1 MPVTR
6 VPRRGS
12 MAFWPR
18 KRAKSEIARV
28 RSWARHNDAKL
39 LGFSGY
45 KVGMTH
51 LMMTDNNPN
60 SLTKGEDIFCP
71 VTVVEC
77 PPIKTFSLRFY
88 KKTPN
93 GFAASSQVF
102 AENLDKELERKLTKM
117 SKGKKKL
124 EDIKDFDNLT
134 ALIHTQP
141 RLTGIGKKKP
151 EIFELHLGG
160 NKEKKLEYAKSI
172 LGKEIKVEDV
182 FSEGNLADIH
192 AISRAKGIQGP
203 VKRFGVA
210 VRQHK
215 AEKTKRGPAS
225 LGAWCGQ
232 GKMMYRVAHA
242 GQMGYWQRIE
252 YNKQI
257 LRIGNKPEEI
267 NPKGG
272 FKHYGNVKN
281 SYVLIKGSIT
291 GPSKRLIRF
300 NIATRAKKEPK
311 SAPSITYVSLE
322 SHQN

>member
-18 KRAKSEIARV
+18 KRAKSEVARV
-28 RSWARHNDAKL
+28 RSWANIKDAKL

-45 KVGMTH
+45 KAGMTH
-51 LMMTDNNPN
+51 ILMTDNNPN
-60 SLTKGEDIFCP
+60 SLNKGKDIFCP

-77 PPIKTFSLRFY
+77 PPAKAFSLRFY

-93 GFAASSQVF
+93 GLAVSSQIF
-102 AENLDKELERKLTKM
+102 AENVDKDLERKLKNP
-117 SKGKKKL
+117 KGKKKL
-124 EDIKDFDNLT
+124 EDIKEFDDLT
-134 ALIHTQP
+134 VVVHTQP
-141 RLTGIGKKKP
+141 KLTGIGKKKP
-151 EIFELHLGG
+151 EIFEIHIGG
-160 NKEKKLEYAKSI
+160 NKEKKLEYAKGI
-172 LGKEIKVEDV
+172 LGKEIKIEDI
-182 FSEGNLADIH
+182 FSEGDFTDIH
-192 AISRAKGIQGP
+192 AVTRAKGIQGP

-210 VRQHK
+210 IRQHK

-242 GQMGYWQRIE
+242 GQMGYWRRIE
-252 YNKQI
+252 HSKQI
-257 LRIGNKPEEI
+257 LRIGNKPDEI

-281 SYVLIKGSIT
+281 GYVLFKGSVA
-291 GPSKRLIRF
+291 GASKRLIRF
-300 NIATRAKKEPK
+300 NVATRAKKV
-311 SAPSITYVSLE
+311 A
-322 SHQN
+322 